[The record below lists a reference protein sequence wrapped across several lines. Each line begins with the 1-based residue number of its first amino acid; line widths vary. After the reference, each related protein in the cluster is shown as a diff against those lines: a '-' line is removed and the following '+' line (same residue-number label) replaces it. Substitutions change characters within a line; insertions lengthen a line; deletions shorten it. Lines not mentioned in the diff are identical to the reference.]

1 MKKNYKAA
9 LLRAQM
15 GGRLP
20 KAQNL
25 NIEGFSPAQ
34 STCPTCPGYV
44 DPGTD
49 ISADPY
55 RGRRGPRPGWTDN
68 SLPCRGKICPNNQ
81 ILDPGTCECITVDTV
96 KQKDRFTDCNP
107 PADGCPTGTVWNPPA
122 CDCVMERK
130 YPGMVDPRLTFKEGG
145 QYSPNMNK
153 ALKSF
158 KKGGSTKK

>member
-20 KAQNL
+20 KAQHT

-34 STCPTCPGYV
+34 STCPTCPNYV
-44 DPGTD
+44 NPEDVYTQQG
-49 ISADPY
+49 IN
-55 RGRRGPRPGWTDN
+55 RGPRPGWTDS
-68 SLPCRGKICPNNQ
+68 SLPCKGMTCPQ
-81 ILDPGTCECITVDTV
+81 HQVMDPNTCTCID
-96 KQKDRFTDCNP
+96 P
-107 PADGCPTGTVWNPPA
+107 PPVT
-122 CDCVMERK
+122 
-130 YPGMVDPRLTFKEGG
+130 YPGGRNPDAIYKKGG
-145 QYSPNMNK
+145 QYSPNMNA